1 MKKVFWIS
9 TANGLV
15 QFNPET
21 EADFVYYEEQGIA
34 HNEFNRLSYYQHTDG
49 RIFFGGLNGITAFDP
64 QDFYEQ
70 ERYEVPLKVSAASL
84 LSIRQ

>member
-1 MKKVFWIS
+1 
-9 TANGLV
+9 
-15 QFNPET
+15 
-21 EADFVYYEEQGIA
+21 VYYEEQGIA

-84 LSIRQ
+84 LSFGSDSLEKQPRTDILGGEALILAATG